1 MRTIMSIRWK
11 LEILRMR
18 MVKVGRLATRP
29 SYWSDL
35 RKGVFPGLEHLQVP
49 FLRHYDYVVD
59 AGASRGQFASFAKNQ
74 WPNSRLFCFEPQPLC
89 AATARAVVGNR
100 GEVHEVAL
108 SDKDGDEE
116 LIVSGREDSSSLLP
130 VGELA
135 EQVAN
140 AGEVDRFS
148 VPVHRLDGHTAEFGL
163 GIGLLKIDVQGLEL
177 EVLKGLGQQIRRF
190 ADIYLECSFRHLYE
204 GQALGTEIIAYL
216 SSYDFQLVAI
226 ENPARGENHEILQA
240 DLLFR
245 RSGESGDDSGAAE
258 NPSVVQ
264 EEMAKWGAQ

>member
-1 MRTIMSIRWK
+1 MSIRWK

-18 MVKVGRLATRP
+18 IMKVGRLATRP
-29 SYWSDL
+29 AYWSDL
-35 RKGVFPGLEHLQVP
+35 RRGVFPGLEHLQVP
-49 FLRHYDYVVD
+49 FLSHYDYVVD

-74 WPNSRLFCFEPQPLC
+74 WPHSRLFCFEPQPKC
-89 AATARAVVGNR
+89 AATARAVVGGR

-108 SDKDGDEE
+108 SNEE
-116 LIVSGREDSSSLLP
+116 GIEEFIVSGREDSSSLLP

-140 AGEVDRFS
+140 AGEVGRFS
-148 VPVHRLDGHTAEFGL
+148 VPVHRLDRHTAEFGA
-163 GIGLLKIDVQGLEL
+163 GTGLLKIDVQGLEL
-177 EVLKGLGQQIRRF
+177 EVLKGLGEQIRGF

-216 SSYDFQLVAI
+216 SSRGFQLIAI
-226 ENPARGENHEILQA
+226 ENPARGESHEILQA

-245 RSGESGDDSGAAE
+245 RGDQRGDDSGAFAAR
-258 NPSVVQ
+258 PSVVH
-264 EEMAKWGAQ
+264 EKMSE